1 MFRNIL
7 IATCLLLSVISCK
20 KENNLAPFARKVYK
34 KDWMTDL
41 MSKYPDKE
49 IHFSDLCLPGSH
61 DAGMYIL
68 RKCTFGANSCNT
80 QTQELDMFHQLG
92 AGYRIFDVR
101 PALVGGEI
109 YAQHATDC
117 GGLGCQGDFL
127 KNIFQM
133 TNEFLTEYN
142 EVVILT
148 FGHFCNISPND
159 TMFINLVNESL
170 GDKIYRETDFSPN
183 LYDWSLQKVLG
194 KNPKNGKVILVF
206 EEGFSNITEN
216 RAKGYFSNN
225 IMIFTGGWSNKFIYS
240 ELKEDQLKRYSEYT
254 PSSPQLFQFSYQMT
268 PNEKMAISC
277 ALADQSGSVKTL
289 SKQTN
294 TDFPLIIDSL
304 INNGGISAN
313 KIPNVFWLDYGDE
326 WMIEIAQKISK
337 IGIEK

>member
-7 IATCLLLSVISCK
+7 IATCLFLIIISCK
-20 KENNLAPFARKVYK
+20 KEKEFIPFVPPKIE
-34 KDWMTDL
+34 KDWMSDL

-49 IHFSDLCLPGSH
+49 IYFSDLSIPGSH

-80 QTQELDMFHQLG
+80 QTQQLDMYHQLG

-101 PALVGGEI
+101 PALVAGDI

-117 GGLGCQGDFL
+117 GGLGCQGDYL
-127 KNIFQM
+127 RNIFDM
-133 TNEFLTEYN
+133 TNEFLTEYH

-148 FGHFCNISPND
+148 FGHFCGLSAND
-159 TMFINLVNESL
+159 TMFLNLVNESL

-194 KNPKNGKVILVF
+194 ENPKSGKVILVF
-206 EEGFSNITEN
+206 EEGFSNSIEK
-216 RAKGYFSNN
+216 RAKGYFSSS
-225 IMIFTGGWSNKFIYS
+225 IMNFTGGWSNKFIYS
-240 ELKEDQLKRYSEYT
+240 QLKEDQLKRYSEYT

-304 INNGGISAN
+304 INNGEIRSD